1 MRFAR
6 VSHLIDEYSVPYT
19 PSVRVS
25 VPSQSSQSGL
35 ARSGVQRLH
44 YLNVDDDGDDA
55 VLNSFQ
61 VQSPG
66 RVAGVGEGPALSEVS
81 YPVTEVSY
89 PATEVSYP
97 ATEVSYPV
105 TEVSYPATEV
115 SYPAT
120 EVSYPVTTEV
130 SVAGE
135 NHQLTEARAFT
146 EENAITENPP
156 LAEEDS
162 LTDNQLSDRPFTEDH
177 RAEITPIREEDSPE
191 DAEPQDS
198 LSPPV
203 EPHAENTPR
212 PDASELSLPLQT
224 VSGEQDS
231 TPIPLA
237 PVPQADS
244 IANDPQEDSPIQP
257 VSATHPASP
266 PLGTESASTLPP
278 LPERPDALHQISLDF
293 LSAHSWSTTP
303 TRYDSVYRE
312 ESATSRGRTS
322 DLDNFESSS
331 SSRCSSPYGAQ
342 LLEGNTSVFFA
353 DTRDSIS
360 LARDR
365 NVRCVAAPPEPMEE
379 PMEPMEEPMEEL
391 GVAGDERSMGNLS
404 HSSFV
409 FEGTEGDACLNEGGN
424 DEVDSCGSHSVSLEN
439 GNSPVLDE

>member
-81 YPVTEVSY
+81 YPL
-89 PATEVSYP
+89 
-97 ATEVSYPV
+97 
-105 TEVSYPATEV
+105 TEV

-231 TPIPLA
+231 TPMPLA

>member
-1 MRFAR
+1 MSLPTKRSRVWCTTSTRTTYKVRFAR

-81 YPVTEVSY
+81 YPL
-89 PATEVSYP
+89 
-97 ATEVSYPV
+97 
-105 TEVSYPATEV
+105 TEV

-231 TPIPLA
+231 TPMPLA

-331 SSRCSSPYGAQ
+331 SSRCSSPYGTQ

-379 PMEPMEEPMEEL
+379 PMEPMEPMEEL